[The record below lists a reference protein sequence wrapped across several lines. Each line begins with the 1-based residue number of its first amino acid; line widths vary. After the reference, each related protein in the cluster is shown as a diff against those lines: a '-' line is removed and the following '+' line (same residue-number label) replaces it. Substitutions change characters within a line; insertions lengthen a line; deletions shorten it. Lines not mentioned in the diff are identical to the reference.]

1 MNRSSVLRALAHWT
15 AVFLKEAKD
24 AWRDRRTLRMVLL
37 LSLVQGPLVLLLVS
51 TLASEKENRIDQRE
65 IYIQGMQHAPG
76 LQNFIER
83 QAYVIKVPPADALD
97 KLAAGQLEDAVIVV
111 PSDFEQQLQTLQM
124 PSIEIFAN
132 SSSRGSSTSREV
144 ARKLLQAYAQERVA
158 LTLALRGV
166 AVASLKPLEVQE
178 HDMANANARSAQLT
192 GALIPLYVLIAVLTG
207 AMGAA
212 MDSTAGE
219 RERSSLEPLMMN
231 PVSPWALALGKWAA
245 VAALAA
251 LIALLTSLSFIPA
264 QLLIRSDALQALFR
278 FDLADAVHFG
288 LICLPFAGAV
298 SALLMATSVRGKSI
312 KEAQAGN
319 SLVLLVFMLLPLVSL
334 LNDAAEPDWYYL
346 VPSLAQ
352 QTLMLHV
359 LRAEPIALWQWLIP
373 CGIGL
378 VLTVVGLAYVGRA
391 MRSNAVR

>member
-1 MNRSSVLRALAHWT
+1 MNRSSVLRALAQWT

-37 LSLVQGPLVLLLVS
+37 LSVVQGPLVLLLVS

>member
-1 MNRSSVLRALAHWT
+1 MSQPTQSSALAQWV
-15 AVFLKEAKD
+15 AVFLKELRD
-24 AWRDRRTLRMVLL
+24 AWRDRRTLRTVLL
-37 LSLVQGPLVLLLVS
+37 LSLVQGPIVLLLIS
-51 TLASEKENRIDQRE
+51 TLASEKENRIDKRE
-65 IYIQGMQHAPG
+65 IYAQGMQYAPG

-83 QAYVIKVPPADALD
+83 QAYAIKTPPADAMD
-97 KLAAGQLEDAVIVV
+97 KLAAGQLEDAIVV
-111 PSDFEQQLQTLQM
+111 VPADFEQCLQALEM
-124 PSIEIFAN
+124 PAVEIYAN
-132 SSSRGSSTSREV
+132 SSSRGSSTAHDV
-144 ARKLLQAYAQERVA
+144 ARNLLQSYAQERVG

-178 HDMANANARSAQLT
+178 RDLANANSRAAQLT
-192 GALIPLYVLIAVLTG
+192 GSMIPLYVLIAVLTG

-212 MDSTAGE
+212 MDTTAGE

-231 PVSPWALALGKWAA
+231 PVSPWALALGKWGAVAVLAA
-245 VAALAA
+245 V
-251 LIALLTSLSFIPA
+251 IALLTSLSFIPA

-278 FDLADAVHFG
+278 YGLPDALLFA
-288 LICLPFAGAV
+288 LFCLPFGGAV
-298 SALLMATSVRGKSI
+298 AALLMASSIRGKSI

-319 SLVLLVFMLLPLVSL
+319 SLVLMVFMLLPLVSL

-359 LRAEPIALWQWLIP
+359 LRAEPIAPWQWLLP
-373 CGIGL
+373 CAIGL
-378 VLTVVGLAYVGRA
+378 LLMVAGLAYVGRA

>member
-1 MNRSSVLRALAHWT
+1 MSQPTQSSALAQWV
-15 AVFLKEAKD
+15 AVFLKELRD
-24 AWRDRRTLRMVLL
+24 AWRDRRTLRTVLL
-37 LSLVQGPLVLLLVS
+37 LSLVQGPIVLLLIS
-51 TLASEKENRIDQRE
+51 TLASEKENRIDKRE
-65 IYIQGMQHAPG
+65 IYSQGMQYAPG

-83 QAYVIKVPPADALD
+83 QAYAIKAVPADAMD
-97 KLAAGQLEDAVIVV
+97 KLAAGQLEDAIVV
-111 PSDFEQQLQTLQM
+111 VPADFEQCLQALEM
-124 PSIEIFAN
+124 PAVEIYAN
-132 SSSRGSSTSREV
+132 SSSRGSSTAHDV
-144 ARKLLQAYAQERVA
+144 ARNLLQSYAQERVG

-178 HDMANANARSAQLT
+178 RDLANANSRAAQLT
-192 GALIPLYVLIAVLTG
+192 GSMIPLYVLIAVLTG

-212 MDSTAGE
+212 MDTTAGE

-231 PVSPWALALGKWAA
+231 PVSPWALALGKWGAVAVLAA
-245 VAALAA
+245 V
-251 LIALLTSLSFIPA
+251 IALLTSLSFIPA
-264 QLLIRSDALQALFR
+264 QLLIRSDALHALLF
-278 FDLADAVHFG
+278 A

-298 SALLMATSVRGKSI
+298 AALLMASSIRGKSI

-319 SLVLLVFMLLPLVSL
+319 SLVLMVFMLLPLVSL

-359 LRAEPIALWQWLIP
+359 LRAEPIAPWQWLLP
-373 CGIGL
+373 CAIGL
-378 VLTVVGLAYVGRA
+378 LLLVAGLAYVGRA

>member
-1 MNRSSVLRALAHWT
+1 VLRALAQWT

-37 LSLVQGPLVLLLVS
+37 LSVVQGPLVLLLVS

-278 FDLADAVHFG
+278 FDLADAVQFG

>member
-1 MNRSSVLRALAHWT
+1 MSRPAVGKALAQWG
-15 AVFLKEAKD
+15 AVFIKEIKD

-51 TLASEKENRIDQRE
+51 TLASEKENRIDKRE
-65 IYIQGMQHAPG
+65 IYAQGMQYAPG

-83 QAYVIKVPPADALD
+83 QAYTIKVPPADAMD
-97 KLAAGQLEDAVIVV
+97 KLAAGQLEDAILVV
-111 PSDFEQQLQTLQM
+111 PADFEQRLHAMEM
-124 PSIEIFAN
+124 PAVEIYAN
-132 SSSRGSSTSREV
+132 SSSRGSDTARDLV
-144 ARKLLQAYAQERVA
+144 RKLLQSYAQERVA
-158 LTLALRGV
+158 LTLVLRGV
-166 AVASLKPLEVQE
+166 AVASLQPLEVQE
-178 HDMANANARSAQLT
+178 RDMANANARAAQLT
-192 GALIPLYVLIAVLTG
+192 GAMIPLYVLIAVLTG

-231 PVSPWALALGKWAA
+231 PVSHWALALGKWGA
-245 VAALAA
+245 VALLAS

-264 QLLIRSDALQALFR
+264 QLLIRSDVLQALFR
-278 FDLADAVHFG
+278 YGLADALRFG

-298 SALLMATSVRGKSI
+298 AAVLMASSIRGKSI

-319 SLVLLVFMLLPLVSL
+319 SLVLMVFMLLPLVSL

-359 LRAEPIALWQWLIP
+359 LRAEPIALWQWLLP
-373 CGIGL
+373 SAIGV
-378 VLTVVGLAYVGRA
+378 VLTIAGLAYVGRA

>member
-1 MNRSSVLRALAHWT
+1 MNRSSVLRALAQWT
-15 AVFLKEAKD
+15 AVFLKEAID

-37 LSLVQGPLVLLLVS
+37 LSVVQGPLVLLLVS

>member
-1 MNRSSVLRALAHWT
+1 MNRSSVLRALAQWT

-37 LSLVQGPLVLLLVS
+37 LSVVQGPLVLLLVS

-83 QAYVIKVPPADALD
+83 QAYVIKVPSADALD

>member
-1 MNRSSVLRALAHWT
+1 MTRSPLSRALGQWV

-37 LSLVQGPLVLLLVS
+37 LSVVQGPLVLLLVS
-51 TLASEKENRIDQRE
+51 TLASEKESRIDKRE
-65 IYIQGMQHAPG
+65 IYLQGLQYAPD

-83 QAYVIKVPPADALD
+83 QAYAIKAAPADAMD
-97 KLAAGQLEDAVIVV
+97 KLATGQLEDAIIVV
-111 PSDFEQQLQTLQM
+111 PPDFEQQLQTLQM
-124 PSIEIFAN
+124 PSIAIYAN
-132 SSSRGSSTSREV
+132 SSSRGSSTSRDV

-158 LTLALRGV
+158 LTLVMRGV
-166 AVASLKPLEVQE
+166 GVASLKPLEVQE
-178 HDMANANARSAQLT
+178 HDMADASARAAQLT
-192 GALIPLYVLIAVLTG
+192 GSLIPFYVLIAVLTG

-231 PVSPWALALGKWAA
+231 PVSPWALALGKWGA
-245 VAALAA
+245 VALLAA

-264 QLLIRSDALQALFR
+264 QFLIRSDALQALFR
-278 FDLADAVHFG
+278 FGLSDAMQFG

-298 SALLMATSVRGKSI
+298 SAILMATSVRGKSI

-319 SLVLLVFMLLPLVSL
+319 SLVLMTFLLLPLVSL
-334 LNDAAEPDWYYL
+334 LNDAAEPDWSYL

-359 LRAEPIALWQWLIP
+359 LRAEPIALWQWLLP
-373 CGIGL
+373 CAVGL
-378 VLTVVGLAYVGRA
+378 LVTVAGLAYVGRA
-391 MRSNAVR
+391 LRSNAVH

>member
-1 MNRSSVLRALAHWT
+1 MNRSSVLRALAQWT

-37 LSLVQGPLVLLLVS
+37 LSVVQGPLVLLLVS
-51 TLASEKENRIDQRE
+51 TLASEKENRIDKRE
-65 IYIQGMQHAPG
+65 IYIQGIQHAPG

-83 QAYVIKVPPADALD
+83 QAFAIRVPPADALD

-278 FDLADAVHFG
+278 FDLADAVQFG

>member
-1 MNRSSVLRALAHWT
+1 MSQPTQSSALAQWG
-15 AVFLKEAKD
+15 AVFLKELRD
-24 AWRDRRTLRMVLL
+24 AWRDRRTLRTVLL
-37 LSLVQGPLVLLLVS
+37 LSLVQGPIVLLLIS
-51 TLASEKENRIDQRE
+51 TLASEKENRIDKRE
-65 IYIQGMQHAPG
+65 IYAQGMQYAPG

-83 QAYVIKVPPADALD
+83 QAYAIKAVPADAMD
-97 KLAAGQLEDAVIVV
+97 KLAAGQLEDAIVV
-111 PSDFEQQLQTLQM
+111 VPADFEQRLQALEM
-124 PSIEIFAN
+124 PAVEIYAN
-132 SSSRGSSTSREV
+132 SSSRGSSTARDV
-144 ARKLLQAYAQERVA
+144 ARNLLQSYAQERVG

-178 HDMANANARSAQLT
+178 RDLANANSRAAQLT
-192 GALIPLYVLIAVLTG
+192 GSMIPLYVLIAVLTG

-212 MDSTAGE
+212 MDTTAGE

-231 PVSPWALALGKWAA
+231 PVSPWALALGKWGAVAVLAA
-245 VAALAA
+245 V
-251 LIALLTSLSFIPA
+251 IALLTSLSFIPA

-278 FDLADAVHFG
+278 YGLPDALLFA

-298 SALLMATSVRGKSI
+298 AALLMASSIRGKSI

-319 SLVLLVFMLLPLVSL
+319 SLVLMVFMLLPLVSL

-359 LRAEPIALWQWLIP
+359 LRAEPIAPWQWLLP
-373 CGIGL
+373 CAIGL
-378 VLTVVGLAYVGRA
+378 LLMVAGLAYVGRV

>member
-1 MNRSSVLRALAHWT
+1 MNRSSVLRALAQWT

-37 LSLVQGPLVLLLVS
+37 LSVVQGPLVLLLVS

-278 FDLADAVHFG
+278 FDLADAVQFG

>member
-1 MNRSSVLRALAHWT
+1 MSQSTQHSALAQWL
-15 AVFLKEAKD
+15 AVFLKEVKD
-24 AWRDRRTLRMVLL
+24 AWRDRRTLRTVLL
-37 LSLVQGPLVLLLVS
+37 LSLVQGPVVLLLIS
-51 TLASEKENRIDQRE
+51 TLASEKENRIDKRE
-65 IYIQGMQHAPG
+65 IYAQGMQYAPD

-83 QAYVIKVPPADALD
+83 QAYTIKAPPADAMD
-97 KLAAGQLEDAVIVV
+97 RLAVGQLEDAIVV
-111 PSDFEQQLQTLQM
+111 VPADFEQRLQAMEM
-124 PSIEIFAN
+124 PAVEIYAN
-132 SSSRGSSTSREV
+132 SSSRGSGTARDV
-144 ARKLLQAYAQERVA
+144 ARNLLQSYAQERVG

-178 HDMANANARSAQLT
+178 RDMANANARAAQLT
-192 GALIPLYVLIAVLTG
+192 GSMIPLYVLIAVLTG

-212 MDSTAGE
+212 MDTTAGE

-231 PVSPWALALGKWAA
+231 PVSPWALALGKWGA

-251 LIALLTSLSFIPA
+251 VIALLTSLSFIPA
-264 QLLIRSDALQALFR
+264 QVLIRSDALQALFR
-278 FDLADAVHFG
+278 YGLSDAMRFG

-298 SALLMATSVRGKSI
+298 AALLMASSIRGKSI

-319 SLVLLVFMLLPLVSL
+319 SLVLMVFMLLPLVSL

-359 LRAEPIALWQWLIP
+359 LRAEPIALWQWLLP
-373 CGIGL
+373 FGIGL
-378 VLTVVGLAYVGRA
+378 LLTVVGLAYVGRA
-391 MRSNAVR
+391 MRSNAVH

>member
-1 MNRSSVLRALAHWT
+1 MSQPTQHSALAQWL
-15 AVFLKEAKD
+15 AVFLKEVKD
-24 AWRDRRTLRMVLL
+24 AWRDRRTLRTVLL
-37 LSLVQGPLVLLLVS
+37 LSLVQGPVVLLLIS
-51 TLASEKENRIDQRE
+51 TLASDKENRIDKRE
-65 IYIQGMQHAPG
+65 IYAQGMQYAPD

-83 QAYVIKVPPADALD
+83 QAYTIKAPPADAMD
-97 KLAAGQLEDAVIVV
+97 RLAAGQLEDAIVV
-111 PSDFEQQLQTLQM
+111 VPADFEQRLQAMEM
-124 PSIEIFAN
+124 PAVEIYAN
-132 SSSRGSSTSREV
+132 SSSRGSGTARDV
-144 ARKLLQAYAQERVA
+144 ARNLLQSYAQERVG

-178 HDMANANARSAQLT
+178 RDMANANARAAQLT
-192 GALIPLYVLIAVLTG
+192 GSMIPLYVLIAVLTG

-212 MDSTAGE
+212 MDTTAGE

-231 PVSPWALALGKWAA
+231 PVSPWALALGKWGA

-251 LIALLTSLSFIPA
+251 VIALLTSLSFIPA
-264 QLLIRSDALQALFR
+264 QVLIRSDALQALFR
-278 FDLADAVHFG
+278 YGLSDAMRFG

-298 SALLMATSVRGKSI
+298 AALLMASSIRGKSI

-359 LRAEPIALWQWLIP
+359 LRAEPIALWQWLLP

-378 VLTVVGLAYVGRA
+378 LLTVVGLAYVGRA
-391 MRSNAVR
+391 MRSNAVH